1 MLTLIPAIQSWRINS
16 RRLFVVLVKHNV
28 FYYTC
33 GFLLSLVNIF
43 ASLLLKYAYDALFYD
58 FQVMIVAI
66 LATRMHLYLWQMN
79 RHPYRSGA
87 LVRIPISDASSAHFT
102 M

>member
-1 MLTLIPAIQSWRINS
+1 MHPYILLRILINNTQTYS
-16 RRLFVVLVKHNV
+16 
-28 FYYTC
+28 
-33 GFLLSLVNIF
+33 
-43 ASLLLKYAYDALFYD
+43 

-79 RHPYRSGA
+79 RYPYRSGA

>member
-1 MLTLIPAIQSWRINS
+1 MWFFALVGEHIRIAAPQ
-16 RRLFVVLVKHNV
+16 
-28 FYYTC
+28 
-33 GFLLSLVNIF
+33 G
-43 ASLLLKYAYDALFYD
+43 YAYDALFYD